1 MLFLRVSGGPRR
13 FASCFFFPSSYRRD
27 VEDAVPYGGTEAGAL
42 CGERRVYA
50 AGAVHGR
57 PALSLL
63 LEEKVAFGVSRFA
76 E

>member
-1 MLFLRVSGGPRR
+1 MEGSHG
-13 FASCFFFPSSYRRD
+13 FASCCSFPSPYRRD
-27 VEDAVPYGGTEAGAL
+27 VKDAVPYGETEAGAL

-50 AGAVHGR
+50 AGAVHER

-63 LEEKVAFGVSRFA
+63 LEEKVAFGVSRSD

>member
-1 MLFLRVSGGPRR
+1 MDSLPAALFLPHTVGTSRTPSPTEKRRRVRC
-13 FASCFFFPSSYRRD
+13 A
-27 VEDAVPYGGTEAGAL
+27 
-42 CGERRVYA
+42 GERRVYA

-63 LEEKVAFGVSRFA
+63 LEEKVAFGVSRSA